1 MAYVKKPSNK
11 QKKKKKKRA
20 KENENAAYE
29 MIKGIAEGYKKIRN
43 NWLNIFSLHLNF
55 ISIVRIMYPSF

>member
-11 QKKKKKKRA
+11 QKQEWEKRA

-29 MIKGIAEGYKKIRN
+29 MIKGIAEGYKKNTGTIG
-43 NWLNIFSLHLNF
+43 
-55 ISIVRIMYPSF
+55 

>member
-11 QKKKKKKRA
+11 QKQEWEKRA